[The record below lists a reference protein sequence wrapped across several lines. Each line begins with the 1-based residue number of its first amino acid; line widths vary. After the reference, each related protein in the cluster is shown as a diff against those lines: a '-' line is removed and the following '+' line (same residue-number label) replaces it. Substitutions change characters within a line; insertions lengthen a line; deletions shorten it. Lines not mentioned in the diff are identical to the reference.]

1 MTSPNASTAT
11 SRTHRAPRVAL
22 KGSTGSPFARVL
34 GFGSYR
40 PRRRVDNEEMCR
52 IIDSTPEWIE
62 QRSGIIERRWASDDE
77 TLLYMC
83 TEAGKMAME
92 RAGITGDQVGAVI
105 LATVTWPVRTP
116 AGGPQVAAALGA
128 NGAPAYDQSA
138 GCAGFCYGLTQAEGL
153 VRSGAAEY
161 VVVIG
166 ADRLTDITDFQD
178 RSSAFLLADG
188 AGAAVV
194 GPSDTPG
201 MGPAVW
207 GSDGEASGVMG
218 MTPTADGSEL
228 KFHMQ
233 GRDVFKWA
241 CTYVARQSA
250 EMLEKAGIGPE
261 DLDVFIPHQANNR
274 IIDAMM
280 RTLRLPEHITVARDI
295 KYQGNTS
302 SASVPLAIERLY
314 DDNLVES
321 GQTALIMGFG
331 AGLCYAGQ
339 VIQLP

>member
-1 MTSPNASTAT
+1 MTPLQGSVG
-11 SRTHRAPRVAL
+11 APH
-22 KGSTGSPFARVL
+22 ARIL

-40 PRRRVDNEEMCR
+40 PRRAVDNVEMCT

-62 QRSGIIERRWASDDE
+62 QRSGIIERRWASEDE
-77 TLLYMC
+77 SVLM
-83 TEAGKMAME
+83 MATNAADMAIG
-92 RAGITGDQVGAVI
+92 RAGIERSEIGAVI
-105 LATVTWPVRTP
+105 VATVTWPHQTP
-116 AGGPQVAAALGA
+116 ASAPQVAAALGI
-128 NGAPAYDQSA
+128 NGIPAYDQSA
-138 GCAGFCYGLTQAEGL
+138 GCAGFSYAITQAEGL
-153 VRSGAAEY
+153 VRSGAAKY

-166 ADRLTDITDFQD
+166 AERLTDITDFAD
-178 RSSAFLLADG
+178 RTSCFLLADG

-201 MGPAVW
+201 IGPAIW
-207 GSDGEASGVMG
+207 GSDGDAAGVMG
-218 MTPTADGSEL
+218 MSPTAAGDER
-228 KFHMQ
+228 KFHMA
-233 GRDVFKWA
+233 GSEVFKWA
-241 CTYVARQSA
+241 CTTVARKSVD
-250 EMLEKAGIGPE
+250 MLAAAGIGPE

-302 SASVPLAIERLY
+302 SASIPLAIERLY
-314 DDNLVES
+314 DDGLVES
-321 GQTALIMGFG
+321 GQTALILGFG

>member
-1 MTSPNASTAT
+1 MTTLIASTGA
-11 SRTHRAPRVAL
+11 
-22 KGSTGSPFARVL
+22 PFARVL

-62 QRSGIIERRWASDDE
+62 QRSGIIERRWAEEDE
-77 TLLYMC
+77 TVLAMA
-83 TEAGKMAME
+83 TEAGKMAMQ
-92 RAGITGDQVGAVI
+92 RAGITGADVGAVI
-105 LATVTWPVRTP
+105 VATVTWPHRTP
-116 AGGPQVAAALGA
+116 AAAPQVAAALGA
-128 NGAPAYDQSA
+128 NGVPAYDQSA
-138 GCAGFCYGLTQAEGL
+138 GCAGFCYALTQAEGL
-153 VRSGAAEY
+153 IRSGAARY
-161 VVVIG
+161 VVVVG
-166 ADRLTDITDFQD
+166 SERLTDITDFND
-178 RSSAFLLADG
+178 RTSAFLLADG

-207 GSDGEASGVMG
+207 GSDGEAAGVMG
-218 MTPTADGSEL
+218 MTPTADGSDV
-228 KFHMQ
+228 KFHMNGQ
-233 GRDVFKWA
+233 DVFKWA
-241 CTYVARQSA
+241 CTYVARRST
-250 EMLEKAGIGPE
+250 EMLERAGLAPE

-295 KYQGNTS
+295 RYQGNTS
-302 SASVPLAIERLY
+302 SASIPLAIERLY
-314 DDNLVES
+314 DDGVVES
-321 GQTALIMGFG
+321 GQNALILGFG